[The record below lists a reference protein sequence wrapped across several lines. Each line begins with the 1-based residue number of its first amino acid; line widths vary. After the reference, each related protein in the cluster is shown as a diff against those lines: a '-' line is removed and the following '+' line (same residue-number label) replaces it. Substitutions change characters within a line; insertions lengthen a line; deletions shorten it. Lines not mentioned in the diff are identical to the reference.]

1 MMNHKNYMVTG
12 ASSGVG
18 RALAIEISKRG
29 GCVVLVAR
37 REEEL
42 RETLKQMKN
51 QEKHICIPFDL
62 TCFDEYRRLFAQ
74 IKAKGIVLDG
84 LVHCAGIAP
93 ITPLRAISYKSMS
106 RIFDIHY
113 FAFMELV
120 KCYAKKGVS
129 NGGSIVAVSSA
140 VIEHPLKCM
149 TVYASAKAAV
159 EVACKNLAIELYDK
173 SIRINTVVLGGVNT
187 EMVQNT
193 EDVVTEIVVR
203 RDDWSSVRH
212 LMPIPEAKDVVGPIL
227 FLLGE
232 DARYITGRKI
242 NVDGGML

>member
-1 MMNHKNYMVTG
+1 
-12 ASSGVG
+12 
-18 RALAIEISKRG
+18 
-29 GCVVLVAR
+29 
-37 REEEL
+37 
-42 RETLKQMKN
+42 
-51 QEKHICIPFDL
+51 
-62 TCFDEYRRLFAQ
+62 
-74 IKAKGIVLDG
+74 
-84 LVHCAGIAP
+84 
-93 ITPLRAISYKSMS
+93 
-106 RIFDIHY
+106 
-113 FAFMELV
+113 
-120 KCYAKKGVS
+120 
-129 NGGSIVAVSSA
+129 
-140 VIEHPLKCM
+140 M
-149 TVYASAKAAV
+149 TVYPQAKAAV

-193 EDVVTEIVVR
+193 DDVVTEIVVR